1 MHTYIIKNTN
11 GFAIRL
17 TTVGTDD
24 EIRIDHGEMI
34 SMESDEELL
43 SPVFQK
49 LYRRGDIDYWHMQH
63 SIKRYMSVD
72 WKKEGF

>member
-1 MHTYIIKNTN
+1 MHTYVIKNTS
-11 GFAIRL
+11 GFEIRL

-24 EIRIDHGEMI
+24 EIHIGHGEMI
-34 SMESDEELL
+34 SVESNEELS

-49 LYRRGDIDYWHMQH
+49 LYRQGDIDYWHMPH
-63 SIKRYMSVD
+63 LIKCYTSVD

>member
-1 MHTYIIKNTN
+1 MHTYIIKNTSE
-11 GFAIRL
+11 FIILL
-17 TTVGTDD
+17 TTVGTD
-24 EIRIDHGEMI
+24 EIRIDRGEMI

-49 LYRRGDIDYWHMQH
+49 LYRQGDIDYWHMPH
-63 SIKRYMSVD
+63 PIKRHTSVD